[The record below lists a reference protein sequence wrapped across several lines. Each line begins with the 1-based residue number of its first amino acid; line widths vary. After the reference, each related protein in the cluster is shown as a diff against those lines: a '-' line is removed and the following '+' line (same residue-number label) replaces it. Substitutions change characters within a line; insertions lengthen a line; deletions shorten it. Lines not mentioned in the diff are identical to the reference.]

1 MVNSDHKVFIS
12 HGKPDAWLAQQLA
25 KEIRARGAN
34 TFLDE
39 TDIPKGANFKN
50 IIKHEVTDC
59 DELVAI
65 FTPWSAQRFWV
76 WSEVGA
82 AWGQDKAVVAIL
94 YGLSV
99 KDLEEIGESKA
110 VFEDINILNL
120 NDTERYLDELEQRVK
135 GDSNV

>member
-1 MVNSDHKVFIS
+1 M
-12 HGKPDAWLAQQLA
+12 
-25 KEIRARGAN
+25 
-34 TFLDE
+34 
-39 TDIPKGANFKN
+39 
-50 IIKHEVTDC
+50 
-59 DELVAI
+59 
-65 FTPWSAQRFWV
+65 
-76 WSEVGA
+76 GA